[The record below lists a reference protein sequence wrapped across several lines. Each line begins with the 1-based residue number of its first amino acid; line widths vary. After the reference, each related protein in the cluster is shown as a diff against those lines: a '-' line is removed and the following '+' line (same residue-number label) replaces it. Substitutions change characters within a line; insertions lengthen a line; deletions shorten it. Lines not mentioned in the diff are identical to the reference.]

1 MLKCYA
7 KGMEEL
13 LVTLRSHRSALVTQQ
28 RREPRIAGREGQR
41 HETPPSSITRSRPLP
56 HSRAHRPA
64 CVFSEG
70 VIANSQA
77 PDRRRYTALRISLA
91 LVLTSHG
98 KALPQ
103 IRSNLAAN

>member
-41 HETPPSSITRSRPLP
+41 HETPP
-56 HSRAHRPA
+56 
-64 CVFSEG
+64 
-70 VIANSQA
+70 
-77 PDRRRYTALRISLA
+77 
-91 LVLTSHG
+91 
-98 KALPQ
+98 
-103 IRSNLAAN
+103 